1 MQKAERLSFQLSSLM
16 NEISRVVYRF
26 GILGQY
32 RLDQRKTRL
41 VHFGIKTMAGAP
53 FTLRGGG
60 FCPLFVHFTP
70 LLSKKGIPTDFS
82 KQKVFP
88 PKLTVHK

>member
-32 RLDQRKTRL
+32 WSVFSWYCTNRYQRITWL
-41 VHFGIKTMAGAP
+41 VHFGIKTMTGAP

-60 FCPLFVHFTP
+60 LLPPLCTLH
-70 LLSKKGIPTDFS
+70 
-82 KQKVFP
+82 P
-88 PKLTVHK
+88 PFE